1 MFSSLFPSKTSEPS
15 TGSQSSCSSDQSTGS
30 PHICRGVQLAV
41 NSIGLAGEEAILEDQ
56 ENEKEEEEGERE
68 EEDSPIMDSTV
79 STATTMAATLALQ
92 TRRSVG
98 RHLRWMEHVKMER
111 LRQVNGA
118 VPRLGH
124 MSPTPP
130 PKGQALP
137 ALTGKGKSEGVLTPG
152 NLNCT

>member
-1 MFSSLFPSKTSEPS
+1 M
-15 TGSQSSCSSDQSTGS
+15 
-30 PHICRGVQLAV
+30 I
-41 NSIGLAGEEAILEDQ
+41 EDQ
-56 ENEKEEEEGERE
+56 KNEEEEGEGE
-68 EEDSPIMDSTV
+68 EEDAPIIDSTV
-79 STATTMAATLALQ
+79 STATTTVATLALQ

-98 RHLRWMEHVKMER
+98 RPLRWMEHVKMER

-137 ALTGKGKSEGVLTPG
+137 ALTGKGKSEGVLTLSS
-152 NLNCT
+152 LNNTRTHLTPKV